1 MIRNFIKTGIFA
13 IVAILAAGCND
24 AKYNPDSL
32 EAGAYLVESMK
43 SAGIAGETITI
54 KLEDESS
61 SILLTPAVTKLAE
74 EDLTYKLV
82 VDEQLLKTYGKEQG
96 TEFDML
102 PDDLFDLGKEVTI
115 PAGSYSGDP
124 ITVTIKQLPALLK
137 GSPIALPVKLEKVK
151 GSVDVTST
159 TSGFVCV
166 VAAEAKDY
174 IAYFKGASGLKT
186 DAFADALKFPNFTIE
201 VRFQMSDFG
210 VEGAGGHGRN
220 RDVFQNGN
228 KILCRFEDPQ
238 TTNDKDPRH
247 SQVQFQADGF
257 QNPAVGNHFE
267 LNQWQHFAVTYDGTD
282 ITLYYNGKDVGVG
295 AGAKSHIPESMGN
308 CEFLSYS
315 FMGGASG
322 GSHGINGSAHWG
334 DCKILCTEA
343 RVWSVCRTADQIANN
358 IKSVSPNSQ
367 GLEGYWKM
375 TQSTATTDGS
385 VTSFMDLTGKGHD
398 LKTTANIAHWPI
410 VSSEDTATEWP
421 E

>member
-1 MIRNFIKTGIFA
+1 MIGKFIKTGVFA
-13 IVAILAAGCND
+13 AAVSLAVGCND

-32 EAGAYLVESMK
+32 DVSAYLVESVK

-54 KLEDESS
+54 KLEDEFS
-61 SILLTPAVTKLAE
+61 SILLTPAVTKPVE

-82 VDEQLLKTYGKEQG
+82 VDEQMLKTYGEEQG
-96 TEFDML
+96 TEFDLL

-124 ITVTIKQLPALLK
+124 ITVTVKQLPALLK
-137 GSPIALPVKLEKVK
+137 GMPVALPVRLEKVK
-151 GSVDVTST
+151 GNVGVTSK

-186 DAFADALKFPNFTIE
+186 DAFAEALKFPNYTIE

-210 VEGAGGHGRN
+210 VEGAGGNGRN
-220 RDVFQNGN
+220 RDVFQNG
-228 KILCRFEDPQ
+228 KDILCRFEDPQ
-238 TTNDKDPRH
+238 TTNSSDPRH
-247 SQVQFQADGF
+247 SQVQFQAQGF

-295 AGAKSHIPESMGN
+295 AGAKSHTPESMGD

-322 GSHGINGSAHWG
+322 GSHGISGWTHWR

-358 IKSVSPNSQ
+358 IKSVSPKSK

-375 TQSTATTDGS
+375 TQSTATTESG
-385 VTSFMDLTGKGHD
+385 VTTFMDLTGKGHD
-398 LKTTANIAHWPI
+398 LKTNVNIAHWPI
-410 VSSEDTATEWP
+410 VSSEDMATEWP